1 MDHSHYTRSKSAPL
15 ETNSDLTANPPIPKT
30 DFDKWIIYMIKTKLD
45 LALKKYGWNE
55 LFPVVKQFLFDIMA
69 DDGKIPEDLSEDDLI
84 KCFSKMNV

>member
-15 ETNSDLTANPPIPKT
+15 ETSLELTPPVPRT
-30 DFDKWIIYMIKTKLD
+30 DFEKWVIYMIKTKLD
-45 LALKKYGWNE
+45 FALRKYGWNE

-69 DDGKIPEDLSEDDLI
+69 DDGKIPEDLSEDDLV